1 MSLAKNRNHRAARET
16 SAAAHEL
23 PLAKGLLGLVAT
35 FVVAAL
41 ITIAVGSIGWPFF
54 IIFGA
59 GALAVTY
66 FARLRSLY
74 LLVVSIPVVFTVAIV
89 LTSWALTIQAA
100 PKGASPFS
108 TTSLLSAAFPF
119 IERFPW
125 LLIVFLLCATLAV
138 VRLWRHKNLART
150 RDAKAQVARRAEQET
165 NERTTNERLSVA
177 ELMARDRRYRDAEGS
192 GEALPQSSQRRRTR
206 ARELDREVRR
216 RRQAEERQQQA
227 RERVEKSRSS
237 SEELKRAHEERVA
250 QARSYREAREAR
262 ERGTTAS
269 SAEYDDSDFAPRRPD
284 PARRAGDI
292 DESRDAETTEPKA
305 SKAKPKSSFLEDN
318 LYDED

>member
-41 ITIAVGSIGWPFF
+41 ITIAVGSIGWLFF
-54 IIFGA
+54 IISAA
-59 GALAVTY
+59 GALAVTC

-74 LLVVSIPVVFTVAIV
+74 LLVVSIPVLFTVAIV
-89 LTSWALTIQAA
+89 LTSWVLSIQAA
-100 PKGASPFS
+100 PKGTSPFS
-108 TTSLLSAAFPF
+108 NTSLLSAAFPF
-119 IERFPW
+119 IQRFPW
-125 LLIVFLLCATLAV
+125 LLIVFLLCAALAV

-150 RDAKAQVARRAEQET
+150 RDAKAQVARRAEQKT

-177 ELMARDRRYRDAEGS
+177 ELIARNRRDAEGS
-192 GEALPQSSQRRRTR
+192 GEALPQSSPRRRTR

-216 RRQAEERQQQA
+216 RRQAKEREQHA

-237 SEELKRAHEERVA
+237 SEELKRAHDERVA

-284 PARRAGDI
+284 PARRAGDV
-292 DESRDAETTEPKA
+292 DESHEAETTNPKA

>member
-41 ITIAVGSIGWPFF
+41 ITIAVGSIGWLFF
-54 IIFGA
+54 IISAA

-74 LLVVSIPVVFTVAIV
+74 LLVVSIPVLFTVAIV
-89 LTSWALTIQAA
+89 LTSWVLSIQAA
-100 PKGASPFS
+100 PKGTSPFS
-108 TTSLLSAAFPF
+108 NTSLLSAAFPF
-119 IERFPW
+119 IQRFPW
-125 LLIVFLLCATLAV
+125 LLIVFLLCAALAV

-150 RDAKAQVARRAEQET
+150 RDAKAQVARRAEQKT

-177 ELMARDRRYRDAEGS
+177 ELIARNRRDAEGS
-192 GEALPQSSQRRRTR
+192 GEALPQSSPRRRTR

-216 RRQAEERQQQA
+216 RRQAEEREQQA
-227 RERVEKSRSS
+227 R
-237 SEELKRAHEERVA
+237 ERVA

-284 PARRAGDI
+284 PARRAGDV
-292 DESRDAETTEPKA
+292 DESREAETTKPYA

>member
-74 LLVVSIPVVFTVAIV
+74 LLVVSIPILFTVAIV
-89 LTSWALTIQAA
+89 LTSWVLAIQAA

-119 IERFPW
+119 IQRFPW
-125 LLIVFLLCATLAV
+125 LLIVFLLCAALAV

-177 ELMARDRRYRDAEGS
+177 ELMARDRRDAEGS

-227 RERVEKSRSS
+227 R
-237 SEELKRAHEERVA
+237 ERVA

-284 PARRAGDI
+284 PARRAGDV
-292 DESRDAETTEPKA
+292 DESREAETTEPKA

>member
-54 IIFGA
+54 IISAA

-125 LLIVFLLCATLAV
+125 LLIIFLLCATLAV
-138 VRLWRHKNLART
+138 VRLWRHKNMART

-216 RRQAEERQQQA
+216 RRQAEEREQQA
-227 RERVEKSRSS
+227 R
-237 SEELKRAHEERVA
+237 ERVA

-284 PARRAGDI
+284 PARRAGDAG
-292 DESRDAETTEPKA
+292 ESRETETTKPKA

>member
-74 LLVVSIPVVFTVAIV
+74 LLVVSIPILFTVAIV
-89 LTSWALTIQAA
+89 LTSWVLAIQAA

-108 TTSLLSAAFPF
+108 NTSLLSAAFPF
-119 IERFPW
+119 IQRFPW

-216 RRQAEERQQQA
+216 RRQAEEREQQA
-227 RERVEKSRSS
+227 R
-237 SEELKRAHEERVA
+237 ERVA

-284 PARRAGDI
+284 PARRAGDV

>member
-138 VRLWRHKNLART
+138 VRLWLHKNVART

-177 ELMARDRRYRDAEGS
+177 ELIARNRREAEGS
-192 GEALPQSSQRRRTR
+192 GEALPQSSPRRRTR

-216 RRQAEERQQQA
+216 RRQAEEREQQA

-262 ERGTTAS
+262 ERGTTAN

-284 PARRAGDI
+284 PARRAGDVG
-292 DESRDAETTEPKA
+292 ESREAETTKPYA

>member
-89 LTSWALTIQAA
+89 LTSWVLTIQAA

-216 RRQAEERQQQA
+216 RRQAEEREQQA
-227 RERVEKSRSS
+227 R
-237 SEELKRAHEERVA
+237 ERVA

>member
-216 RRQAEERQQQA
+216 RRQAEEREQQA
-227 RERVEKSRSS
+227 R
-237 SEELKRAHEERVA
+237 ERVA

-262 ERGTTAS
+262 ERGTTAN

-284 PARRAGDI
+284 PARRAGDV
-292 DESRDAETTEPKA
+292 DESREAETTEPKA

>member
-54 IIFGA
+54 IISAA

-125 LLIVFLLCATLAV
+125 LLIIFLLCATLAV
-138 VRLWRHKNLART
+138 VRLWRHKNVART

-177 ELMARDRRYRDAEGS
+177 ELIARDRRYRDAEGS

-216 RRQAEERQQQA
+216 RRQAEEREQQA
-227 RERVEKSRSS
+227 R
-237 SEELKRAHEERVA
+237 ERVA

-284 PARRAGDI
+284 PARRAGDV
-292 DESRDAETTEPKA
+292 DESREAETTEPKA
-305 SKAKPKSSFLEDN
+305 SKVKPKSSFLEDN

>member
-216 RRQAEERQQQA
+216 RRQAEEREQQA
-227 RERVEKSRSS
+227 R
-237 SEELKRAHEERVA
+237 ERVA

-284 PARRAGDI
+284 PARRAGDV
-292 DESRDAETTEPKA
+292 DESHEAETTNPKA

>member
-54 IIFGA
+54 IISAA
-59 GALAVTY
+59 GALAVPY

-125 LLIVFLLCATLAV
+125 LLIIFLLCATLAV
-138 VRLWRHKNLART
+138 VRLWRHKNVART

-177 ELMARDRRYRDAEGS
+177 ELIARDRRDTEGS

-216 RRQAEERQQQA
+216 RRQAEEREQQA

-284 PARRAGDI
+284 PARRAGDAG
-292 DESRDAETTEPKA
+292 ESRETETTKPKA

>member
-74 LLVVSIPVVFTVAIV
+74 LLVVSIPILFTVAIV
-89 LTSWALTIQAA
+89 LTSWVLAIQAA

-108 TTSLLSAAFPF
+108 NTSLLSAAFPF
-119 IERFPW
+119 IQRFPW

-216 RRQAEERQQQA
+216 RRQAEEREQQA
-227 RERVEKSRSS
+227 R
-237 SEELKRAHEERVA
+237 ERVA

>member
-74 LLVVSIPVVFTVAIV
+74 LLVVSIPILFTVTIV
-89 LTSWALTIQAA
+89 LTSWVLAIQAA

-108 TTSLLSAAFPF
+108 NTSLLSAAFPF
-119 IERFPW
+119 IQRFPW

-177 ELMARDRRYRDAEGS
+177 ELMARDRRYRDAKGS

-216 RRQAEERQQQA
+216 RRQAEEREQQA
-227 RERVEKSRSS
+227 R
-237 SEELKRAHEERVA
+237 ERVA

-284 PARRAGDI
+284 PARRAGDV
-292 DESRDAETTEPKA
+292 DESHEAETTNPKA

>member
-216 RRQAEERQQQA
+216 RRQAEEREQQA
-227 RERVEKSRSS
+227 R
-237 SEELKRAHEERVA
+237 ERVA

-284 PARRAGDI
+284 PARRAGDV
-292 DESRDAETTEPKA
+292 DESREAETTEPKA
-305 SKAKPKSSFLEDN
+305 SKVKPKSSFLEDN

>member
-54 IIFGA
+54 IISAA

-125 LLIVFLLCATLAV
+125 LLIIFLLCATLAV
-138 VRLWRHKNLART
+138 VRLWRHKNVART

-177 ELMARDRRYRDAEGS
+177 ELIARDRRDTEGS
-192 GEALPQSSQRRRTR
+192 GEALPQSSPRRRTR

-216 RRQAEERQQQA
+216 RRQAEEREQQA

-284 PARRAGDI
+284 PARRAGDVG
-292 DESRDAETTEPKA
+292 ESREAETTKPYA

-318 LYDED
+318 LYGED

>member
-74 LLVVSIPVVFTVAIV
+74 LLVVSIPILFTVTIV
-89 LTSWALTIQAA
+89 LTSWVLAIQAA

-108 TTSLLSAAFPF
+108 NTSLLSAAFPF
-119 IERFPW
+119 IQRFPW

-216 RRQAEERQQQA
+216 RRQAEEREQQA
-227 RERVEKSRSS
+227 R
-237 SEELKRAHEERVA
+237 ERVA

>member
-54 IIFGA
+54 IISAA

-138 VRLWRHKNLART
+138 VRLWRHKNVART

-177 ELMARDRRYRDAEGS
+177 ELIARNRREAEGS
-192 GEALPQSSQRRRTR
+192 GEALPQSSPRRRTR

-216 RRQAEERQQQA
+216 RRQAEEREQQA

-262 ERGTTAS
+262 ERGTTAN

-284 PARRAGDI
+284 PARRAGDVG
-292 DESRDAETTEPKA
+292 ESREAETTKPYA

>member
-74 LLVVSIPVVFTVAIV
+74 LLVVSIPILFTVTIV
-89 LTSWALTIQAA
+89 LTSWVLAIQAA

-108 TTSLLSAAFPF
+108 NTSLLSAAFPF
-119 IERFPW
+119 IQRFPW

-177 ELMARDRRYRDAEGS
+177 ELMARDRRYRDAKGS

-216 RRQAEERQQQA
+216 RRQAEEREQQA
-227 RERVEKSRSS
+227 R
-237 SEELKRAHEERVA
+237 ERVA

>member
-89 LTSWALTIQAA
+89 LTSWVLTIQAA

-216 RRQAEERQQQA
+216 RRQAEEREQQA
-227 RERVEKSRSS
+227 R
-237 SEELKRAHEERVA
+237 ERVA

-305 SKAKPKSSFLEDN
+305 SKAKPKSSFLED
-318 LYDED
+318 

>member
-74 LLVVSIPVVFTVAIV
+74 LLVVSIPILFTVAIV
-89 LTSWALTIQAA
+89 LTSWVLAIQTA

-119 IERFPW
+119 IQRFPW
-125 LLIVFLLCATLAV
+125 LLIVFLLCAALAV

-177 ELMARDRRYRDAEGS
+177 ELMARDRRDAEGS

-216 RRQAEERQQQA
+216 RRQAEEREQQA
-227 RERVEKSRSS
+227 R
-237 SEELKRAHEERVA
+237 ERVA

>member
-41 ITIAVGSIGWPFF
+41 ITIAVGSIGWLFF
-54 IIFGA
+54 IISAA
-59 GALAVTY
+59 GALAVTC

-74 LLVVSIPVVFTVAIV
+74 LLVVSIPVLFTVAIV
-89 LTSWALTIQAA
+89 LTSWVLSIQAA

-138 VRLWRHKNLART
+138 VRLWRHKNVART

-177 ELMARDRRYRDAEGS
+177 ELIARNRREAEGS
-192 GEALPQSSQRRRTR
+192 GEALPQSSPRRRTR

-216 RRQAEERQQQA
+216 RRQAEEREQQA

-262 ERGTTAS
+262 ERGTTAN

-284 PARRAGDI
+284 PARRAGDVG
-292 DESRDAETTEPKA
+292 ESREAETTKPYA

>member
-1 MSLAKNRNHRAARET
+1 M
-16 SAAAHEL
+16 
-23 PLAKGLLGLVAT
+23 
-35 FVVAAL
+35 
-41 ITIAVGSIGWPFF
+41 
-54 IIFGA
+54 
-59 GALAVTY
+59 
-66 FARLRSLY
+66 
-74 LLVVSIPVVFTVAIV
+74 
-89 LTSWALTIQAA
+89 
-100 PKGASPFS
+100 
-108 TTSLLSAAFPF
+108 
-119 IERFPW
+119 
-125 LLIVFLLCATLAV
+125 
-138 VRLWRHKNLART
+138 ART

-177 ELMARDRRYRDAEGS
+177 ELIARNRREAEGS
-192 GEALPQSSQRRRTR
+192 GEALPQSSPRRRTR

-216 RRQAEERQQQA
+216 RRQAEEREQQA

-262 ERGTTAS
+262 ERGTTAN

-284 PARRAGDI
+284 PARRAGDVG
-292 DESRDAETTEPKA
+292 ESREAETTKPYA

>member
-125 LLIVFLLCATLAV
+125 LLIIFLLCATLAV
-138 VRLWRHKNLART
+138 VRLWRHKNVART

-165 NERTTNERLSVA
+165 NKRTTNERLSVA
-177 ELMARDRRYRDAEGS
+177 ELIARDRRDTEGS

-216 RRQAEERQQQA
+216 RRQAEEREQQA
-227 RERVEKSRSS
+227 R
-237 SEELKRAHEERVA
+237 ERVA

-284 PARRAGDI
+284 PARRAGDV
-292 DESRDAETTEPKA
+292 DESREAETTEPKA
-305 SKAKPKSSFLEDN
+305 SKVKPKSSFLEDN

>member
-74 LLVVSIPVVFTVAIV
+74 LLVVSIPILFTVAIV
-89 LTSWALTIQAA
+89 LTSWVLAIQAA

-119 IERFPW
+119 IQRFPW
-125 LLIVFLLCATLAV
+125 LLIVFLLCAALAV

-177 ELMARDRRYRDAEGS
+177 ELMARDRRDAEGS

-216 RRQAEERQQQA
+216 RRQAEEREQQA
-227 RERVEKSRSS
+227 R
-237 SEELKRAHEERVA
+237 ERVA

>member
-74 LLVVSIPVVFTVAIV
+74 LLVVSIPILFTVAIV
-89 LTSWALTIQAA
+89 LTSWVLAIQAA

-177 ELMARDRRYRDAEGS
+177 ELIARNRREAEGS
-192 GEALPQSSQRRRTR
+192 GEALPQSSPRRRTR

-216 RRQAEERQQQA
+216 RRQAEEREQQA

-262 ERGTTAS
+262 ERGTTAN

-284 PARRAGDI
+284 PARRAGDVG
-292 DESRDAETTEPKA
+292 ESREAETTKPYA

>member
-177 ELMARDRRYRDAEGS
+177 ELIARDRRDTEGS

-216 RRQAEERQQQA
+216 RRQAEEREQQA
-227 RERVEKSRSS
+227 R
-237 SEELKRAHEERVA
+237 ERVA

>member
-216 RRQAEERQQQA
+216 RRQAEEREQQA
-227 RERVEKSRSS
+227 R
-237 SEELKRAHEERVA
+237 ERVA

>member
-74 LLVVSIPVVFTVAIV
+74 LLVVSIPILFTVAIV
-89 LTSWALTIQAA
+89 LTSWVLAIQAA

-108 TTSLLSAAFPF
+108 NTSLLSAAFPF
-119 IERFPW
+119 IQRFPW

-177 ELMARDRRYRDAEGS
+177 ELMARDRRYRDAKGS

-216 RRQAEERQQQA
+216 RRQAEEREQQA
-227 RERVEKSRSS
+227 R
-237 SEELKRAHEERVA
+237 ERVA

-284 PARRAGDI
+284 PARRAGDV
-292 DESRDAETTEPKA
+292 DESREAETTEPKA
-305 SKAKPKSSFLEDN
+305 SKVKPKSSFLEDN

>member
-41 ITIAVGSIGWPFF
+41 ITIAVGSIGWLFF
-54 IIFGA
+54 IISAA
-59 GALAVTY
+59 GALAVTC

-74 LLVVSIPVVFTVAIV
+74 LLVVSIPVLFTVAIV
-89 LTSWALTIQAA
+89 LTSWVLSIQAA

-138 VRLWRHKNLART
+138 VRLWRHKNVART

-177 ELMARDRRYRDAEGS
+177 ELIARNRREAEGS
-192 GEALPQSSQRRRTR
+192 GEALPQSSPRRRTR

-216 RRQAEERQQQA
+216 RRQAEEREQQA

-262 ERGTTAS
+262 ERGTTAN

-284 PARRAGDI
+284 PARRAGDVG
-292 DESRDAETTEPKA
+292 ESREAENTKPYA

>member
-41 ITIAVGSIGWPFF
+41 ITIAVGSIGWLFF
-54 IIFGA
+54 IISAA
-59 GALAVTY
+59 GALAVTC

-74 LLVVSIPVVFTVAIV
+74 LLVVSIPVLFTVAIV
-89 LTSWALTIQAA
+89 LTSWVLSIQAA
-100 PKGASPFS
+100 PKGTSPFS
-108 TTSLLSAAFPF
+108 NTSLLSAAFPF
-119 IERFPW
+119 IQRFPW
-125 LLIVFLLCATLAV
+125 LLIVFLLCAALAV

-150 RDAKAQVARRAEQET
+150 RDAKAQVARRAEQKT

-216 RRQAEERQQQA
+216 RRQAEEREQQA
-227 RERVEKSRSS
+227 R
-237 SEELKRAHEERVA
+237 ERVA

-284 PARRAGDI
+284 PARRAGDV
-292 DESRDAETTEPKA
+292 DESREAETTKPYA

>member
-74 LLVVSIPVVFTVAIV
+74 LLVVSIPILFTVTIV
-89 LTSWALTIQAA
+89 LTPWVLAIQAA

-108 TTSLLSAAFPF
+108 NTSLLSAAFPF
-119 IERFPW
+119 IQRFPW

-177 ELMARDRRYRDAEGS
+177 ELMARDRRYRDAKGS

-216 RRQAEERQQQA
+216 RRQAEEREQQA
-227 RERVEKSRSS
+227 R
-237 SEELKRAHEERVA
+237 ERVA

>member
-138 VRLWRHKNLART
+138 VRLWRHKNVART

-177 ELMARDRRYRDAEGS
+177 ELIARNRREAEGS
-192 GEALPQSSQRRRTR
+192 GEALPQSSPRRRTR

-216 RRQAEERQQQA
+216 RRQAEEREQQA

-262 ERGTTAS
+262 ERGTTAN

-284 PARRAGDI
+284 PARRAGDVG
-292 DESRDAETTEPKA
+292 ESREAETTKPYA

>member
-216 RRQAEERQQQA
+216 RRQAEEREQQA
-227 RERVEKSRSS
+227 R
-237 SEELKRAHEERVA
+237 ERVA

-284 PARRAGDI
+284 PARRAGDVG
-292 DESRDAETTEPKA
+292 ESREAETTKPYA